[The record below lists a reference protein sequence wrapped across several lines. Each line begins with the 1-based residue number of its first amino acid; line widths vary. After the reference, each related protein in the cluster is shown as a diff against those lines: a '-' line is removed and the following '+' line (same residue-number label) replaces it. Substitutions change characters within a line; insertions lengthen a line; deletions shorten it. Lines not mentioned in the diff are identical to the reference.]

1 MRGFCHEYSRY
12 WRNRGCRPSSG
23 SSSACQWTHEVTAI
37 ARTPEKR
44 ATLERSGARTLWLGL
59 FDATAV
65 RRAVVGHDAVIN
77 LATSIPTTSR
87 MLLPGAWRE
96 NDRLRRS
103 ASANLVDAALATAT

>member
-1 MRGFCHEYSRY
+1 MNILVTGATGVVGRRLVPLLRANG
-12 WRNRGCRPSSG
+12 
-23 SSSACQWTHEVTAI
+23 HEVTAI

-44 ATLERSGARTLWLGL
+44 ATLERSGARTLWLDL